1 MSHHFQSSI
10 FFFLLSVVL
19 SIPNALV
26 AQNPEGCEMPGS
38 KQVKKLWEQAVDEKK
53 PSVRN
58 ELYEEILKAEPDH
71 TGALFAKYFDQM
83 TKAEKNPMGKGIAFG
98 YDPMKRVAEQCPDY
112 HPYPYYF
119 MGMIAMERKD
129 FKEAEGHFKR
139 FLKVELPDPRM
150 YPKDYTAKY
159 EQVEALIPQCSFY
172 DSLYSHPVPFA
183 PQVVPGVSS
192 RDNEYLAILS
202 PDGENALYIRNHM
215 VTRKNDLTPRQVE
228 EFTISRKQTD
238 GSFDKGTAMPKP
250 FNVTENIGSA
260 SMTIDNKRMFLTIC
274 NDNAQ
279 GYKNCDIFY
288 SDWRAHGWSE
298 PVNLGEGVNK
308 KDAFE
313 GQPTITPDGK
323 TLYFVSIR
331 EDEIG
336 DIDNMDLYSSKLQ
349 EDGTWGPAKNLGTTI
364 NTKKNEK
371 SPFIHEDSHTLYFS
385 SEGHGGVGSFDIYYT
400 KQDSLGNWWK
410 PKNLGHPINTEGADV
425 NFFVAVDGKTAYF
438 SSNERE
444 DGMGGWDL
452 YSFPLYKEARPDRV
466 LFLKGKLTDDQNRRV
481 TDAKVRFENM
491 RTKEVYEVEAD
502 SITGNYVAVMNFN
515 SDVVMTVEREGAA
528 FTSRYLSTEDS
539 SLTGITKMNVEVKA
553 AKAGEAYRLHDINF
567 AVQSFDL
574 TTPSKN
580 ILNAFSKYLK
590 ANPKVK
596 VAIHGHTDSD
606 GAAGLNMTLSQNRAK
621 AVYDHLVSLGI
632 ASSRLSHQGFG
643 ATKPIAPNE
652 TAEGKA
658 KNRRTEF
665 IITGK

>member
-1 MSHHFQSSI
+1 MMRFRFLSLL
-10 FFFLLSVVL
+10 FFCFSVE
-19 SIPNALV
+19 LV

-38 KQVKKLWEQAVDEKK
+38 KKLQKLWEQAVDEKK

-58 ELYEEILKAEPDH
+58 ELYEEILKEEPNH

-98 YDPMKRVAEQCPDY
+98 YDAMQRVAEQCPDY

-129 FKEAEGHFKR
+129 FKEAEGHFKK

-159 EQVEALIPQCSFY
+159 EQVEALIPQCAFY
-172 DSLYSHPVPFA
+172 DSLFAHPVAFMPS
-183 PQVVPGVSS
+183 VVSGVSS

-228 EFTISRKQTD
+228 EFTISKKLPD
-238 GSFDKGTAMPKP
+238 GKFDAGTAMPRP
-250 FNVTENIGSA
+250 FNVTSNIGSA

-274 NDNAQ
+274 EDDAQ

-288 SDWRAHGWSE
+288 SNWQHHGWSD
-298 PVNLGEGVNK
+298 PINLGSGVNK

-336 DIDNMDLYSSKLQ
+336 DIDNMDLYYSHLK
-349 EDGTWGPAKNLGTTI
+349 EDGTWDEAKNLGTTI

-385 SEGHGGVGSFDIYYT
+385 SEGHKGVGSFDIYYT
-400 KQDSLGNWWK
+400 KHDSLGNWLA

-444 DGMGGWDL
+444 DGAGGWDL
-452 YSFPLYKEARPDRV
+452 FSFPLYKEAQPDKV

-481 TDAKVRFENM
+481 TDARVRFENM

-502 SITGNYVAVMNFN
+502 SITGNYVAVMNFT

-528 FTSRYLSTEDS
+528 FTSRYFSTEDT
-539 SLTGITKMNVEVKA
+539 SLTGVTKMNVEVKE
-553 AKAGEAYRLHDINF
+553 AKAGEAYRLHDIH
-567 AVQSFDL
+567 FDFERFEL
-574 TTPSKN
+574 NVASKN
-580 ILNAFSKYLK
+580 ILTAFATYLK

-606 GAAGLNMTLSQNRAK
+606 GSDALNMTLSQNRAK
-621 AVYDHLVSLGI
+621 AVNDFLVSKGI
-632 ASSRLSHQGFG
+632 AAARLSHQGFG
-643 ATKPIAPNE
+643 ATKPLAPN
-652 TAEGKA
+652 TTPEGKA

-665 IITGK
+665 VITGK